1 MPAWQLLCPRRRLT
15 LQHHL
20 KNKLKALRLSGV
32 LDTLEVRVKL
42 AEEQHLGFV
51 EFLDL
56 LLQDEVERREA
67 RRLAQRLRRASFEE
81 EKTIEGFDFSFNP
94 QLPARQI
101 KELATCQFL
110 AKKLNVFLCGPAGVG
125 KTHIS
130 QALGH
135 AACRMGYSVRFL
147 KASQFYRLLN
157 AARADHSWE
166 KRLLQFVRPDLLILD
181 DFGLKPLTAQQGDD
195 LQELVDQRHLK
206 GGFILTSNR
215 RVAEWLDLFP
225 DPVTA
230 HSVLDRIAHNAHQV
244 VIEGESYRKARG
256 LGPPTEVHSPPSRDG
271 VSEASKR

>member
-1 MPAWQLLCPRRRLT
+1 MH
-15 LQHHL
+15 HHL
-20 KNKLKALRLSGV
+20 KAKLKALRLSGI
-32 LDTLEVRVKL
+32 LDTLDARAKL
-42 AEEQHLGFV
+42 AADQHLGFV

-56 LLQDEVERREA
+56 VLQDEVERREA
-67 RRLAQRLRRASFEE
+67 NRLVQRVRRAAFEE
-81 EKTIEGFDFSFNP
+81 EKTLEGFDFGFNP

-101 KELATCQFL
+101 KELATCKYL
-110 AKKLNVFLCGPAGVG
+110 AKKQNVILCGPAGTG

-147 KASQFYRLLN
+147 KASQFYRLLA

-166 KRLLQFVRPDLLILD
+166 KRLKQCAQPDVLILD
-181 DFGLKPLTAQQGDD
+181 DFGLKPLTAQQADD

-215 RVAEWLDLFP
+215 RVAEWMELLP

-230 HSVLDRIAHNAHQV
+230 HSTLDRIAHNAHQLV
-244 VIEGESYRKARG
+244 LEGESYRKARG
-256 LGPPTEVHSPPSRDG
+256 LAGGQPPSRDG
-271 VSEASKR
+271 VTAGTQS